1 MVLIRNENKEVVC
14 MLSIRGVFDGKEIKP
29 LEKFNIPANVE
40 VIITFMDKKFED
52 QFMDMS
58 DRTKG
63 LLELSGTWEDNRSAE
78 EIIKEIY
85 DSRTSSQKGI
95 NL

>member
-1 MVLIRNENKEVVC
+1 

>member
-1 MVLIRNENKEVVC
+1 

-52 QFMDMS
+52 QFMDI
-58 DRTKG
+58 DDQTKG

-85 DSRTSSQKGI
+85 DSRTSSQKDI